1 MSFHVIFY
9 YRMEMREGMKS
20 SKYFHLFGLLPCPLL
35 DALVNVSQ
43 GREQGV
49 CEHSEAQKDKLLWL
63 NNIVLSKAWAQRTGK
78 VPFWF
83 PNFCMH

>member
-1 MSFHVIFY
+1 
-9 YRMEMREGMKS
+9 MREGMKS

-49 CEHSEAQKDKLLWL
+49 CDAFWGPERQATVAEQHSTVKGLGSKD
-63 NNIVLSKAWAQRTGK
+63 R
-78 VPFWF
+78 
-83 PNFCMH
+83 